1 MFGNMQKWQKQIEG
15 LLNNGGEERPYKV
28 DVAPKMVNW
37 HNSRL
42 SALGGTW
49 RRRAAGARV
58 PSRKQKTP
66 SIVDFTPLK
75 LTVCVD
81 TFTSLPNRS
90 ISLLSYECSLT
101 GWYLTFY

>member
-1 MFGNMQKWQKQIEG
+1 MACCQMFGNMQKWQKQIEG

-66 SIVDFTPLK
+66 SIVDFTPPEANRL
-75 LTVCVD
+75 CRYFY
-81 TFTSLPNRS
+81 FTSQPLHLS
-90 ISLLSYECSLT
+90 IIV
-101 GWYLTFY
+101 